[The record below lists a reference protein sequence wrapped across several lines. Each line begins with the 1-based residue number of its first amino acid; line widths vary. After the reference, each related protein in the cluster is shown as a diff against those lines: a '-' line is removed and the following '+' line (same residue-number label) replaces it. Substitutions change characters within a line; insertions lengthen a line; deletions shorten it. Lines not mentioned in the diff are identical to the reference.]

1 MNEMEFELYKIS
13 PTTTIQKRQLIN
25 FVSLVKRITVSFI
38 DELVNKDVLC
48 IMILLEA
55 RFVLELQARS
65 ITKYKK

>member
-13 PTTTIQKRQLIN
+13 STTTIQKRQLIN